1 MLELNNVTKVYAA
14 KGGASVRAL
23 DGVSVRF
30 GEKGLVFLLGKSG
43 SGKSTL
49 LNVAGGLDRPTE
61 GEIIVGDKRSSD
73 FTPSDFDSYRNTYVG
88 FVFQEY
94 NLLDE
99 FSVRENISLALEL
112 QGKAQA
118 RQDVDRILEEVDLS
132 GYGSRRPNTL
142 SGGQKQRVAIARAL
156 VKDPRIIMADEPT
169 GALDSE
175 TGRQVFEMLKKLSRE
190 RWSSSSPTTASSRSA
205 TETASS
211 SWRTGKSSR
220 TSPVPPGRKRKNR
233 CILGREMRSRANSLP
248 A

>member
-118 RQDVDRILEEVDLS
+118 ATEPPTAAASIPHAPTVSAASYRHAAEVGALFIGPPLFPAFGVVVADVFDAQLLVFVLQHPV
-132 GYGSRRPNTL
+132 G
-142 SGGQKQRVAIARAL
+142 RVALFCGAR
-156 VKDPRIIMADEPT
+156 
-169 GALDSE
+169 
-175 TGRQVFEMLKKLSRE
+175 
-190 RWSSSSPTTASSRSA
+190 
-205 TETASS
+205 
-211 SWRTGKSSR
+211 
-220 TSPVPPGRKRKNR
+220 
-233 CILGREMRSRANSLP
+233 RANRVTFGNPRAVRFRMAAP